1 VAKTASRALA
11 FCSRRSLTRAALPPV
26 RAAVGGLATVAPSGV
41 YYRRPVVVVG
51 RKLQAAAGSAQQ
63 QCKTVADI
71 LKQTPNLSALSGAS
85 DRLSAS
91 LKAELTSSA
100 GGAFTFFAPSDTA
113 IRTLLTSL
121 PNGGSS
127 LLTNETAIT
136 ALLSYHLV
144 PGAALAAADLKDGQQ
159 LATALKGVPPLRVRL
174 ADGGVLIVAVGSEA
188 AVVQPDIKTCRGVV
202 HVIDTVLLPIMG
214 SGAMAQQG

>member
-1 VAKTASRALA
+1 M
-11 FCSRRSLTRAALPPV
+11 FF
-26 RAAVGGLATVAPSGV
+26 
-41 YYRRPVVVVG
+41 RPARTVVVVRG
-51 RKLQAAAGSAQQ
+51 RKLQAAAQQ
-63 QCKTVADI
+63 APCKTVADV
-71 LKQTPNLSALSGAS
+71 LKQTASLSALSSAS
-85 DRLSAS
+85 DRLSAP

-113 IRTLLTSL
+113 IRTLLASL
-121 PNGGSS
+121 PGGGAS
-127 LLTNETAIT
+127 LLSNETALT

-144 PGAALAAADLKDGQQ
+144 SGAALAAADLKDGQQ

-188 AVVQPDIKTCRGVV
+188 AVVQPNIKTCRGVV

-214 SGAMAQQG
+214 SGAMALPQQG